1 MSRVAPIRAPLPLA
15 ILALA
20 CATAP
25 PDLAQPEAAP
35 EEPSEEAEVELVGS
49 LTRAEIEAAMP
60 DWVGAQIEATP
71 DVEQALRMAG
81 AGPPDSRVTV
91 YLGTWCSDSR
101 RELARFW
108 RAVDE
113 AGGEVGF
120 EIDYVGIRRDKDRRD
135 PALATVEL
143 QRVPTFV
150 VELAGV
156 EAGRVVEESPNG
168 IERDLAAL
176 LGGETTGLVTATEEL
191 LNP

>member
-1 MSRVAPIRAPLPLA
+1 MSRAAPIRAFLPLA
-15 ILALA
+15 ILALG

-25 PDLAQPEAAP
+25 PDPAEP
-35 EEPSEEAEVELVGS
+35 EEVTEGVTEEAEVELVGS

-71 DVEQALRMAG
+71 DVDAALRMASG
-81 AGPPDSRVTV
+81 GPADSRVTV

-120 EIDYVGIRRDKDRRD
+120 EVAYVGIRRDKDRRD
-135 PALATVEL
+135 PALERVDL
-143 QRVPTFV
+143 RRVPTFV
-150 VELAGV
+150 VEVAGA

-176 LGGETTGLVTATEEL
+176 LGGEVTGLVTATEEL